1 MSLSIVFLYLLIGIP
16 LTIFFVVWNNHKK
29 EMFQIGLNIIS
40 VVLIILITLLPL
52 DYNDKKNY
60 YYPIIG
66 GLFMP
71 EMLSQLF
78 KRIKERLMSLGGH
91 SQNDIE
97 KQKQGKKNSSSVPK
111 KEKKKPVED
120 NEEFY
125 DNEEEEKEFVVLKD
139 KDIKNR
145 ERIKRTTKRT
155 RKINFDE

>member
-16 LTIFFVVWNNHKK
+16 LTVFFSIWNNPKK
-29 EMFQIGLNIIS
+29 EIYQIGLNIIS

-52 DYNDKKNY
+52 EYNDKKNY

-78 KRIKERLMSLGGH
+78 KRIREKLMSIGGH
-91 SQNDIE
+91 SQEDIE
-97 KQKQGKKNSSSVPK
+97 KQGKKVNPSVSK
-111 KEKKKPVED
+111 KEKKKPVANNEYFNED
-120 NEEFY
+120 ES
-125 DNEEEEKEFVVLKD
+125 EEEKEFVVLKD

-145 ERIKRTTKRT
+145 ERVKRTTKRT